1 MAGLPRTV
9 DDATIPRA
17 TAEVIGRAGLAGLT
31 LAAVAREAGLSAAT
45 LVQRFGSKRGLHR
58 VYGFADG
65 ASPGLAGAL
74 AQGLESECGPLGEP
88 L

>member
-58 VYGFADG
+58 VYGF
-65 ASPGLAGAL
+65 SPGLAGAL